1 MTFADKCK
9 LLGKRR
15 GRNAAS
21 AAGDNKLRAALLP
34 KRR

>member
-1 MTFADKCK
+1 MTFAEKCK

-21 AAGDNKLRAALLP
+21 AARDNKLRAALLAG
-34 KRR
+34 RR

>member
-15 GRNAAS
+15 DRNAAS
-21 AAGDNKLRAALLP
+21 ASGDNKLRAALLS